1 MQLYI
6 AFMCVYQHSKDFL
19 NEKSYSAVDNFK
31 FHHKTPHSTEVK
43 LLKKESYN

>member
-6 AFMCVYQHSKDFL
+6 AFMSVYQHSTDFL

-43 LLKKESYN
+43 LLRKETYN